1 MGFSVDLGLWRPI
14 GLWDS
19 GLFAG
24 WGLLGDG
31 FAWLWGR
38 AWPYSTGIA
47 PHSSATPAS
56 MQRCQWTARR
66 RSAAS
71 DGRPQPQRQY
81 GTENPAPPR
90 RNQAKNHR
98 KEGEKRRK
106 TQYGRALP
114 LCPASF
120 GGFLGGGGL
129 WGGVWPHICPHL
141 PPCPV
146 AVGVGVL
153 WGVGLRGAGRCWVFC
168 WFPPIKVIGTA
179 TPALCGGGT
188 YGVFSATSPPHPN
201 PWVLIQTPKPSHPHP
216 SSIPI
221 CINPNAIPSLSYSHS
236 HPKSHPHPNP
246 IPINT
251 TIPIPSHPCHIPVP
265 YPSPIPVPIPTLIL
279 SDPNPI
285 PI

>member
-1 MGFSVDLGLWRPI
+1 MPGCGAGRGPTALALHPTVQPRQQVCSAV
-14 GLWDS
+14 S
-19 GLFAG
+19 GRRGGGVRRVMA
-24 WGLLGDG
+24 D
-31 FAWLWGR
+31 
-38 AWPYSTGIA
+38 PN
-47 PHSSATPAS
+47 PSAK
-56 MQRCQWTARR
+56 M
-66 RSAAS
+66 
-71 DGRPQPQRQY
+71 
-81 GTENPAPPR
+81 E
-90 RNQAKNHR
+90 
-98 KEGEKRRK
+98 RK
-106 TQYGRALP
+106 TQRRPAEIKPRIIERRGKKGGKPNMAGPCRSAL
-114 LCPASF
+114 LRLGAFWGVGVF
-120 GGFLGGGGL
+120 G
-129 WGGVWPHICPHL
+129 GGVWPHICPHL

-201 PWVLIQTPKPSHPHP
+201 PSILIQTPKPSHPHP

-246 IPINT
+246 IPI
-251 TIPIPSHPCHIPVP
+251 PSHPCHVPVP

-285 PI
+285 SIPSPLPSPPLPPTSS